1 MGTDLKSLSVIILT
15 DNKIGHFNQSWAV
28 AQLLSPSQ
36 IISIPIQYK
45 SKIHQ
50 LVLSLL
56 TYLPLPKFLIPF
68 LLTQNLKNS
77 YQEIISPWGQ
87 MVISTGSS
95 LNAPNLFLSRLKSA
109 KSVVIMKPAWGWKKH
124 YNLQIIPK
132 HDTSSFFHDFFYSP
146 GSNTVL
152 TLGAPTSI
160 CEKKLKEHAQKLS
173 TTLSLPLQKYISLF
187 IGGPSS
193 HHHLTVAILQELVQK

>member
-56 TYLPLPKFLIPF
+56 TYLPLPRFLIPF
-68 LLTQNLKNS
+68 LLTQSLKNS
-77 YQEIISPWGQ
+77 YQQIISPCGQ

-109 KSVVIMKPAWGWKKH
+109 KSVVIMKPAWGWKRH
-124 YNLQIIPK
+124 YDLQIIPK
-132 HDTSSFFHDFFYSP
+132 HDTSSFFD
-146 GSNTVL
+146 GLSNTVL

-173 TTLSLPLQKYISLF
+173 TTLSLPPQKYISLF

-193 HHHLTVAILQELVQK
+193 H